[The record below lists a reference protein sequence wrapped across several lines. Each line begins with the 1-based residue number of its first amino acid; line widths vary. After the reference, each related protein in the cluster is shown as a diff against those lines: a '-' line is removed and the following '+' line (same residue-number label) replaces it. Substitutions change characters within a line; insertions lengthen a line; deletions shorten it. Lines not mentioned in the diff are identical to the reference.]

1 MNILK
6 CLSLLHYL
14 NSPLVAAFYTDK
26 DVCFIDSVLLIALLY
41 LAYHLVQRCNTGE
54 GDTDSVFL
62 QEYVN
67 EIPINPLWQ

>member
-1 MNILK
+1 M
-6 CLSLLHYL
+6 LHYL
-14 NSPLVAAFYTDK
+14 NSRLLAAFYTAK
-26 DVCFIDSVLLIALLY
+26 DECFIDSVLLIALLY

-54 GDTDSVFL
+54 SGTDSVFL